1 MIAMA
6 PAISLMFINIDM
18 KHNFWIILSLT
29 FLFIQSYCSAQSD
42 RFEPG
47 VFKSTNGDSL
57 QYRLLIPDYN
67 PVRDYP
73 LVIFLHG
80 SGERGNDNQ
89 AQLKWGIQQLASDEM
104 MKSFPCFVL
113 APQCPSNDWW
123 SNYDN
128 LPDGQLSLK
137 EDTGKAMSL
146 MMDLAESLITN
157 LNIDTNRIY
166 ITGLSMG
173 GYGTFDAI
181 SRFPD
186 LFASAI
192 PVCGGGDTTK
202 AAAIKDLPMWI
213 ITGSEDTVVDPKL
226 STDMLLALNKE
237 GARPGFTLYPET
249 GHFSWLAA
257 YSDPMI
263 WAWLFRQSR

>member
-1 MIAMA
+1 MIHK
-6 PAISLMFINIDM
+6 SLLTLCLALL
-18 KHNFWIILSLT
+18 IIQTASL
-29 FLFIQSYCSAQSD
+29 AQSD
-42 RFEPG
+42 RFDPG
-47 VFKSTNGDSL
+47 VYKSTDGDSL
-57 QYRLLIPDYN
+57 QYRLLTPDYN

-73 LVIFLHG
+73 LVVFLHG
-80 SGERGNDNQ
+80 SGERGNDNH

-104 MKSFPCFVL
+104 MKTFPCFVL
-113 APQCPSNDWW
+113 APQCPSNGWW

-128 LPDGQLSLK
+128 LPDGQLRLK
-137 EDTGKAMSL
+137 KEPGKAMTL
-146 MMDLAESLITN
+146 MIDLVESLLTN

-181 SRFPD
+181 SRYPE
-186 LFASAI
+186 LFAAAI
-192 PVCGGGDTTK
+192 PVCGGGDTSK
-202 AAAIKDLPMWI
+202 AASIKDIPMWI
-213 ITGSEDTVVDPKL
+213 ITGSEDSVVDPRL
-226 STDMLLALNKE
+226 STDMLSALNKQ